1 MKNILQYKGYFTKI
15 EYSVEDRL
23 LYGKIEGIKD
33 LVNFE
38 SESVEEIEQEFKNAV
53 DDYLELCQELGQE
66 PDKTY
71 SGTFNVRIS
80 PALHRAVAL
89 QAIKTGDS
97 LNNTVEK
104 AIDSFIN
111 DDFEAAAHVEPI
123 EQVIDK
129 LKNELK
135 SRHIDRLQKGD
146 CTVQMG
152 FVFSDLLTNIER
164 VSDHCSNIAVYTIQ
178 QDSPKLDT
186 HKYLRKVKMI
196 CTSASGI

>member
-38 SESVEEIEQEFKNAV
+38 SENVEEIEQEFKNAV
-53 DDYLELCQELGQE
+53 DYYLELCQELGQE

-80 PALHRAVAL
+80 PALHRAVVL
-89 QAIKTGDS
+89 QAIKKGDS

-104 AIDSFIN
+104 AID
-111 DDFEAAAHVEPI
+111 
-123 EQVIDK
+123 
-129 LKNELK
+129 
-135 SRHIDRLQKGD
+135 
-146 CTVQMG
+146 
-152 FVFSDLLTNIER
+152 
-164 VSDHCSNIAVYTIQ
+164 
-178 QDSPKLDT
+178 
-186 HKYLRKVKMI
+186 
-196 CTSASGI
+196 